1 MNSWNVINTLIIS
14 IFGSGGLII
23 WFLHKSSKK
32 RESKDLTNEDIK
44 TIKEKLSFV
53 QEGLVMTLENDK
65 VIFKALRNH
74 EINGESENQEEK
86 MDEYFLSLFKH
97 NGEN

>member
-1 MNSWNVINTLIIS
+1 MNSWNVINTFILS

-23 WFLHKSSKK
+23 WGLNRASKK
-32 RESKDLTNEDIK
+32 RDSKDSSNDDIK

-74 EINGESENQEEK
+74 EINGDSENQEEK

>member
-1 MNSWNVINTLIIS
+1 MNNWNVVNTLIIS
-14 IFGSGGLII
+14 IFSSGGLVI
-23 WFLHKSSKK
+23 WFLNRATKK
-32 RESKDLTNEDIK
+32 RDFKDSTHDDIK